1 MSIAGLD
8 CGFTS
13 AGGGAYTPGRLVR
26 PAGPVIPRMP
36 VTALIV
42 DDSKLA
48 RLVVAKLLRQLRP
61 DWTLA
66 EAGNAEEALT
76 RLDAGPV
83 DVALLDFNMP
93 GRDGLDL
100 AADLRARSPGM
111 PIAVISANIQDEI
124 VARAR
129 EVGATFLAKPLTE
142 ETLAGFVSGAALRL
156 RRGGP

>member
-1 MSIAGLD
+1 
-8 CGFTS
+8 
-13 AGGGAYTPGRLVR
+13 
-26 PAGPVIPRMP
+26 MP

-48 RLVVAKLLRQLRP
+48 RIVVGKLLRQLKP
-61 DWTLA
+61 DWELVEAVNADEALAVLA
-66 EAGNAEEALT
+66 E
-76 RLDAGPV
+76 RRV

-100 AADLRARSPGM
+100 AADLRATRPEM
-111 PIAVISANIQDEI
+111 PIAVISANIQDEV

-129 EVGATFLAKPLTE
+129 SVNASFLPKPLTE

-156 RRGGP
+156 RKAAS